1 MTPSSTRPLQPGP
14 SAGSDE
20 EQAPGAELPTP
31 ASVLPMRR
39 DARFDDGV
47 RTLRVGGASIRL
59 DERLLM
65 ILGGI
70 LVPLGVVV
78 VLLGWWGAAHSPYV
92 FDQLP
97 YVISGGLLGVGLI
110 FLGAFLY
117 FAHWMTEMVKESR
130 RQSASLLAAL
140 ERLEAHLSSD
150 PAATV
155 TTNGSHIDSVDRW
168 VATQRGTM
176 AHRPDC
182 VVVAGKSGLRT
193 VSPGREGL
201 SLCKLC
207 TAS

>member
-1 MTPSSTRPLQPGP
+1 MTPSTTPRLQANP
-14 SAGSDE
+14 ALASDDLL
-20 EQAPGAELPTP
+20 APVRHVDVDEIVAPAE
-31 ASVLPMRR
+31 R
-39 DARFDDGV
+39 DARFAEGV

-65 ILGGI
+65 VLGGI
-70 LVPLGVVV
+70 LVPLGIIV
-78 VLLGWWGAAHSPYV
+78 VLLGWWGAARSPYV

-130 RQSASLLAAL
+130 RQSTALLAAV
-140 ERLEAHLSSD
+140 ERLEARLAAA
-150 PAATV
+150 PTPKAAT
-155 TTNGSHIDSVDRW
+155 NGALGEAVDGW
-168 VATQRGTM
+168 VATQHGTM

-193 VSPGREGL
+193 VDPGRDDL
-201 SLCKLC
+201 PLCKLC
-207 TAS
+207 AAS